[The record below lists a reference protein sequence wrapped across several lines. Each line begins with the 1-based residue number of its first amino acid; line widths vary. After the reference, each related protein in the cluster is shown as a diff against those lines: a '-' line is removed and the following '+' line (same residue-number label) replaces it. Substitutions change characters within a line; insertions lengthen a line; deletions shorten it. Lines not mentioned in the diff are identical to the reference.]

1 VKRSPLLPIFL
12 IVLADILGLTIILPL
27 LPFYA
32 EKLGASPTAVG
43 LLVSA
48 YAFCQ
53 LLSGPFLGRW
63 SDRVGRKPLLIV
75 SQLGSFAS
83 RLLLAGAGSLWLV
96 YAARIID
103 GLTAGN
109 LVIAQAY
116 ISDVTEPENRTRS
129 FAIIGISFGIGFLV
143 GPAISGALSG
153 FGLAVPILLSAALSG
168 LSILATIFLLPDTRP
183 TVEEG
188 PSGPAGRRLSLLGWS
203 QYAEYFA
210 RPGLS
215 RLLLEFFCFVMAF
228 ATFTGGLALF
238 LERRLTWHG
247 HPFGAREV
255 GFVFAYAGF
264 LGILVQSFLGKL
276 VRRFG
281 EPWLVAAGFGSMA
294 VGYGLLAGV
303 HDLPLL
309 LVAGVFS
316 SFGTGVLRPALTSQV
331 TQAVARNE
339 QGVVLGLNTS
349 LQSVAQIVG
358 PAIAGLLIDHRLLGA
373 WALVCAGCAL
383 VGLLVQRS
391 APATTGGAEPARS
404 RARAR

>member
-1 VKRSPLLPIFL
+1 MKRWPLLPIFL

-32 EKLGASPTAVG
+32 EKMGASPTAVG

-63 SDRVGRKPLLIV
+63 SDRTGRKPLLIV
-75 SQLGSFAS
+75 SQLGTFAS
-83 RLLLAGAGSLWLV
+83 RLLLAGAGSLWVV
-96 YAARIID
+96 YLARIID

-109 LVIAQAY
+109 LVLAQAY

-129 FAIIGISFGIGFLV
+129 FAVIGISFGIGFLL

-153 FGLAVPILLSAALSG
+153 FGLAVPILLSAALSAV
-168 LSILATIFLLPDTRP
+168 SILATIFLLPGTKPLPD
-183 TVEEG
+183 EG
-188 PSGPAGRRLSLLGWS
+188 PAAPAGRRLSLFAWREYL
-203 QYAEYFA
+203 QYFQ

-215 RLLLEFFCFVMAF
+215 RLLVECFCFVMAF
-228 ATFTGGLALF
+228 AAFTGGLALF
-238 LERRLTWHG
+238 LERRLTWNG
-247 HPFGAREV
+247 RPFHAREV
-255 GFVFAYAGF
+255 GFVFAYAGL
-264 LGILVQSFLGKL
+264 LGILVQSFLGRL

-281 EPWLVAAGFGSMA
+281 ELSLVAAGFASMA

-303 HDLPLL
+303 HVLPLL

-316 SFGTGVLRPALTSQV
+316 SFGTGVLRPSLTSLV

-349 LQSVAQIVG
+349 LQSVAMIIG
-358 PAIAGLLIDHRLLGA
+358 PAVAGLLIDHGFLGV
-373 WALVCAGCAL
+373 WALFCAGCAV
-383 VGLLVQRS
+383 VGLVVQRS
-391 APATTGGAEPARS
+391 AAAPGREMAVP
-404 RARAR
+404 

>member
-12 IVLADILGLTIILPL
+12 IVLADILGLTILIPL

-43 LLVSA
+43 LLVST

-63 SDRVGRKPLLIV
+63 SDRTGRKPLLIV
-75 SQLGSFAS
+75 SQLGTFAS
-83 RLLLAGAGSLWLV
+83 RLLLAGAGALWVV
-96 YAARIID
+96 YLARIID

-109 LVIAQAY
+109 LVLAQAY

-129 FAIIGISFGIGFLV
+129 FALIGISFGIGFLL

-153 FGLAVPILLSAALSG
+153 FGLAVPILVSAGLSAV
-168 LSILATIFLLPDTRP
+168 SILATVFLLPSTRP
-183 TVEEG
+183 VADEG
-188 PSGPAGRRLSLLGWS
+188 APGPAGRRLPLFAWRE
-203 QYAEYFA
+203 YVRYFA

-228 ATFTGGLALF
+228 AAFTGGLALF
-238 LERRLTWHG
+238 LERRLTWKG

-276 VRRFG
+276 VRRVG
-281 EPWLVAAGFGSMA
+281 EPWLVAAGFASMA

-303 HDLPLL
+303 YMLPLL
-309 LVAGVFS
+309 LVAGLFS
-316 SFGTGVLRPALTSQV
+316 SFGAGVLRPALTSLI
-331 TQAVARNE
+331 TQAVSRKE

-349 LQSVAQIVG
+349 LQSVAQIIG
-358 PAIAGLLIDHRLLGA
+358 PAIAGLLIDHGLLGA
-373 WALVCAGCAL
+373 WAFFCAGCAVLGL
-383 VGLLVQRS
+383 VVQR
-391 APATTGGAEPARS
+391 AAATSGRTEPAS
-404 RARAR
+404 T

>member
-1 VKRSPLLPIFL
+1 MQRSPLLPIFL

-32 EKLGASPTAVG
+32 EKMGASPTAVG

-63 SDRVGRKPLLIV
+63 SDRTGRKPLLIV
-75 SQLGSFAS
+75 SQLGTFAS
-83 RLLLAGAGSLWLV
+83 RLLLAGAGSLWVV
-96 YAARIID
+96 YLARIID

-109 LVIAQAY
+109 LVLAQAY

-129 FAIIGISFGIGFLV
+129 FAIIGISFGIGFLL

-153 FGLAVPILLSAALSG
+153 FGLAVPLLLSAALSAV
-168 LSILATIFLLPDTRP
+168 STLATIFLLPGTKPLPD
-183 TVEEG
+183 EG
-188 PSGPAGRRLSLLGWS
+188 AAGSAGRRLSLFAWREYL
-203 QYAEYFA
+203 QYFQ

-215 RLLLEFFCFVMAF
+215 RLLVEFFCFVMAF
-228 ATFTGGLALF
+228 AAFTAGLALF
-238 LERRLTWHG
+238 LERRLSWNG
-247 HPFGAREV
+247 KPFHAREV
-255 GFVFAYAGF
+255 GFVFAYAGL
-264 LGILVQSFLGKL
+264 LGILVQTFLGRL

-281 EPWLVAAGFGSMA
+281 EQSLVAAGFASMA

-303 HDLPLL
+303 HMLPLL

-316 SFGTGVLRPALTSQV
+316 SFGTGVLRPSLTSLV

-349 LQSVAQIVG
+349 LQSVAQIIG
-358 PAIAGLLIDHRLLGA
+358 PAIAGLLIDHGLLGV
-373 WALVCAGCAL
+373 WALFCAGCAV
-383 VGLLVQRS
+383 VGLVVQRS
-391 APATTGGAEPARS
+391 AAATGREMAVP
-404 RARAR
+404 

>member
-1 VKRSPLLPIFL
+1 MKRSPLLPIFL

-63 SDRVGRKPLLIV
+63 SDRTGRKPLLIL
-75 SQLGSFAS
+75 SQLGTFAS
-83 RLLLAGAGSLWLV
+83 RLLLAFAGTLWLV
-96 YAARIID
+96 YLARIID

-109 LVIAQAY
+109 LVLAQAY
-116 ISDVTEPENRTRS
+116 ISDVTQPENRTRA
-129 FAIIGISFGIGFLV
+129 FGVIGISFGIGFLL

-153 FGLAVPILLSAALSG
+153 FGLAVPILLSAALSAV
-168 LSILATIFLLPDTRP
+168 SILATIFLLPGTKP
-183 TVEEG
+183 VAEEG
-188 PSGPAGRRLSLLGWS
+188 AAGPAGRRLSLLAWR
-203 QYAEYFA
+203 EYGKYFQ
-210 RPGLS
+210 RPGLA
-215 RLLLEFFCFVMAF
+215 RLLLQYLCFVMAF
-228 ATFTGGLALF
+228 AAFTGGLALF
-238 LERRLTWHG
+238 LERRLTWNG
-247 HPFGAREV
+247 RPFHAREV

-264 LGILVQSFLGKL
+264 LGIFVQSLLGRL

-281 EPWLVAAGFGSMA
+281 EPWLVAAGFASMT

-303 HDLPLL
+303 YMLPLL

-316 SFGTGVLRPALTSQV
+316 SFGTGVLRPALTSLV

-349 LQSVAQIVG
+349 IQSVAQIVG
-358 PAIAGLLIDHRLLGA
+358 PAIAGLLIDHGLLSV
-373 WALVCAGCAL
+373 WALFCAGCAL
-383 VGLLVQRS
+383 VGLVVQRS
-391 APATTGGAEPARS
+391 APATTGGAEPART
-404 RARAR
+404 

>member
-43 LLVSA
+43 FLVSA

-63 SDRVGRKPLLIV
+63 SDRIGRKPLLVV
-75 SQLGSFAS
+75 SQLGTFAS
-83 RLLLAGAGSLWLV
+83 RLLLAGAGTLWLV
-96 YAARIID
+96 YLARIID

-109 LVIAQAY
+109 LVLAQAY

-129 FAIIGISFGIGFLV
+129 FAIIGISFGIGFLL
-143 GPAISGALSG
+143 GPAISGVLSPL
-153 FGLAVPILLSAALSG
+153 GLAVPILLSAALSAV
-168 LSILATIFLLPDTRP
+168 SVLATIFLLPDTKP
-183 TVEEG
+183 VVDPG
-188 PSGPAGRRLSLLGWS
+188 ASGPAGRRLSLLAWGEYA
-203 QYAEYFA
+203 QYFR

-228 ATFTGGLALF
+228 AAFTGGLALF
-238 LERRLTWHG
+238 LERRLTWNG
-247 HPFGAREV
+247 RPFQAREV
-255 GFVFAYAGF
+255 GFVFAYAGL
-264 LGILVQSFLGKL
+264 LGIFVQTLLGRLVK
-276 VRRFG
+276 RFG
-281 EPWLVAAGFGSMA
+281 ERWLVAAGFLSMA

-303 HDLPLL
+303 HALPLL
-309 LVAGVFS
+309 LVAGL
-316 SFGTGVLRPALTSQV
+316 FGAFGAGVLRPSITTLITE
-331 TQAVARNE
+331 AVARNE

-349 LQSVAQIVG
+349 LQSVAQIIA
-358 PAIAGLLIDHRLLGA
+358 PAISGLLIDRGLLSA
-373 WALVCAGCAL
+373 WALFCGACAL

-391 APATTGGAEPARS
+391 APAPSGGTEPART
-404 RARAR
+404 

>member
-1 VKRSPLLPIFL
+1 MKDRPLLPIFL

-63 SDRVGRKPLLIV
+63 SDRTGRKPLLIF
-75 SQLGSFAS
+75 SQLGTFAS
-83 RLLLAGAGSLWLV
+83 RLLLAGAGSLWVV
-96 YAARIID
+96 YLARIID

-109 LVIAQAY
+109 LVLAQAY
-116 ISDVTEPENRTRS
+116 ISDVTEPENRARS
-129 FAIIGISFGIGFLV
+129 FALIGISFGIGFLL
-143 GPAISGALSG
+143 GPAISGVLSP

-168 LSILATIFLLPDTRP
+168 VSILATIFLLPASKPVADQ
-183 TVEEG
+183 G
-188 PSGPAGRRLSLLGWS
+188 AAGPAGRRLSLLAWREYL
-203 QYAEYFA
+203 QYFQ

-215 RLLLEFFCFVMAF
+215 RLLVEFFCFVMAF
-228 ATFTGGLALF
+228 ASFTGGLALF
-238 LERRLTWHG
+238 LERRLTWNG
-247 HPFGAREV
+247 HPFQAREV

-264 LGILVQSFLGKL
+264 LGIAVQSFLGRL

-281 EPWLVAAGFGSMA
+281 ETGLVAVGFASMA

-303 HDLPLL
+303 HMLPLL
-309 LVAGVFS
+309 LVAGLFS
-316 SFGTGVLRPALTSQV
+316 SFGTGVLRPSLTSLV

-349 LQSVAQIVG
+349 LQSVAQILG
-358 PAIAGLLIDHRLLGA
+358 PAVAGVLIDHGLLGA
-373 WALVCAGCAL
+373 WALFCAACAL
-383 VGLLVQRS
+383 AGLLVQRS
-391 APATTGGAEPARS
+391 APATSDRVEPARG
-404 RARAR
+404 

>member
-1 VKRSPLLPIFL
+1 MKRWPLLPIFL

-43 LLVSA
+43 LLVST

-63 SDRVGRKPLLIV
+63 SDRTGRKPLLIV
-75 SQLGSFAS
+75 SQLGTFAS
-83 RLLLAGAGSLWLV
+83 RLLLAGAGTLWVV
-96 YAARIID
+96 YLARIID

-109 LVIAQAY
+109 LVLAQAY

-129 FAIIGISFGIGFLV
+129 FAVIGISFGIGFLL

-168 LSILATIFLLPDTRP
+168 VSVLATVFLLPGTKPVVD
-183 TVEEG
+183 EG
-188 PSGPAGRRLSLLGWS
+188 PSGPAGRRLSLFAWR
-203 QYAEYFA
+203 EYGQFFG

-228 ATFTGGLALF
+228 AAFTGGLALF
-238 LERRLTWHG
+238 LERRLTWNG
-247 HPFGAREV
+247 HAFQAREV
-255 GFVFAYAGF
+255 GFVFAYAGM
-264 LGILVQSFLGKL
+264 LGILVQSFLGRL
-276 VRRFG
+276 VRRLG
-281 EPWLVAAGFGSMA
+281 EHWLVAAGFASMA
-294 VGYGLLAGV
+294 VGYAMLAGV
-303 HDLPLL
+303 YALPLL
-309 LVAGVFS
+309 LVAGAFS
-316 SFGTGVLRPALTSQV
+316 SFGTGVVRPSLTSLV

-349 LQSVAQIVG
+349 LQSVAQIIG
-358 PAIAGLLIDHRLLGA
+358 PAVAGLLIDHGLLA
-373 WALVCAGCAL
+373 TWALFCAGCAVLGL
-383 VGLLVQRS
+383 VVQRS
-391 APATTGGAEPARS
+391 ATATGREIAVP
-404 RARAR
+404 

>member
-1 VKRSPLLPIFL
+1 MKDRPLLPIFL

-63 SDRVGRKPLLIV
+63 SDRTGRKPLLIF
-75 SQLGSFAS
+75 SQLGTFAS
-83 RLLLAGAGSLWLV
+83 RLLLAGAGSLWVV
-96 YAARIID
+96 YLARIID

-109 LVIAQAY
+109 LVLAQAY
-116 ISDVTEPENRTRS
+116 ISDVTEPENRARS
-129 FAIIGISFGIGFLV
+129 FALIGISFGIGFLL
-143 GPAISGALSG
+143 GPAISGVLSP

-168 LSILATIFLLPDTRP
+168 VSILATIFLLPASKPVADQ
-183 TVEEG
+183 G
-188 PSGPAGRRLSLLGWS
+188 PAGPAGRRLSLLAWREYL
-203 QYAEYFA
+203 QYFQ

-215 RLLLEFFCFVMAF
+215 RLLVEFFCFVMAF
-228 ATFTGGLALF
+228 ASFTGGLALF
-238 LERRLTWHG
+238 LERRLTWNG
-247 HPFGAREV
+247 HPFQAREV

-264 LGILVQSFLGKL
+264 LGIAVQSFLGRL

-281 EPWLVAAGFGSMA
+281 ETGLVAVGFASMA

-303 HDLPLL
+303 HMLPLL
-309 LVAGVFS
+309 LVAGLFS
-316 SFGTGVLRPALTSQV
+316 SFGTGVLRPSLTSLV

-349 LQSVAQIVG
+349 LQSVAQILG
-358 PAIAGLLIDHRLLGA
+358 PAVAGVLIDHGLLGA
-373 WALVCAGCAL
+373 WALFCAACAL
-383 VGLLVQRS
+383 AGLLVQRS
-391 APATTGGAEPARS
+391 APATSDRVEPARG
-404 RARAR
+404 

>member
-63 SDRVGRKPLLIV
+63 SDRTGRKPLLIL
-75 SQLGSFAS
+75 SQLGTFAS
-83 RLLLAGAGSLWLV
+83 RLLLAGAGTLWVV
-96 YAARIID
+96 YLARIID

-109 LVIAQAY
+109 LVLAQAY
-116 ISDVTEPENRTRS
+116 ISDVTEPENRTRA
-129 FAIIGISFGIGFLV
+129 FGIIGISFGIGFLL

-153 FGLAVPILLSAALSG
+153 YGLAVPILVAAGLSG
-168 LSILATIFLLPDTRP
+168 VSILATVFLLPSTRP
-183 TVEEG
+183 APDDG
-188 PSGPAGRRLSLLGWS
+188 AQGPAGRRLPLFAWREYGG
-203 QYAEYFA
+203 YFA

-215 RLLLEFFCFVMAF
+215 RLLVEFFCFVMAF
-228 ATFTGGLALF
+228 AAFTGGLALF
-238 LERRLTWHG
+238 LERRLSWKG

-281 EPWLVAAGFGSMA
+281 DPWLVAAGFASMA
-294 VGYGLLAGV
+294 LGYGLLAGV
-303 HDLPLL
+303 YMLPLL
-309 LVAGVFS
+309 LVAGLFS
-316 SFGTGVLRPALTSQV
+316 SFGAGVLRPALTSLI
-331 TQAVARNE
+331 TQAVSRNE

-349 LQSVAQIVG
+349 LQSVAQIIG
-358 PAIAGLLIDHRLLGA
+358 PAVAGLLIDHGLLGA
-373 WALVCAGCAL
+373 WALFCAGCAL
-383 VGLLVQRS
+383 LGLVVQR
-391 APATTGGAEPARS
+391 AAATSGRTEPAS
-404 RARAR
+404 T

>member
-1 VKRSPLLPIFL
+1 VKRSSLLPIFL
-12 IVLADILGLTIILPL
+12 IVLADILGLTILIPL

-43 LLVSA
+43 LLVST

-63 SDRVGRKPLLIV
+63 SDHIGRKPLLIV
-75 SQLGSFAS
+75 SQLGTFAS
-83 RLLLAGAGSLWLV
+83 RLLLAGAGSLWVV
-96 YAARIID
+96 YLARVID

-116 ISDVTEPENRTRS
+116 IADVTGPEDRARS
-129 FAIIGISFGIGFLV
+129 FAIIGISFGIGFLL

-153 FGLAVPILLSAALSG
+153 FGLAVPILLSAG
-168 LSILATIFLLPDTRP
+168 LSAVSVLATIFLLPATKPVTD
-183 TVEEG
+183 EG
-188 PSGPAGRRLSLLGWS
+188 AAGPAGRRLSLFAWREYL
-203 QYAEYFA
+203 QYFQ

-215 RLLLEFFCFVMAF
+215 RLLVEFFCFVMAF

-238 LERRLTWHG
+238 LERRLTWNG
-247 HPFGAREV
+247 QPFRAREV

-264 LGILVQSFLGKL
+264 LGILVQTFLGRL

-281 EPWLVAAGFGSMA
+281 EPWLVAVGFASMA

-303 HDLPLL
+303 YAIPLL
-309 LVAGVFS
+309 LVAGLFS
-316 SFGTGVLRPALTSQV
+316 SFGAGVLRPSLTSLV

-349 LQSVAQIVG
+349 LQSVAQIIG
-358 PAIAGLLIDHRLLGA
+358 PAIAGVLIDHRFLGA

-383 VGLLVQRS
+383 VGLLVQRW
-391 APATTGGAEPARS
+391 AATTGREIAVP
-404 RARAR
+404 

>member
-75 SQLGSFAS
+75 SQLGTFAS
-83 RLLLAGAGSLWLV
+83 RLLLAGAGTLWVV
-96 YAARIID
+96 YLARVID

-109 LVIAQAY
+109 LVLAQAY

-129 FAIIGISFGIGFLV
+129 FAIIGISFGIGFLL
-143 GPAISGALSG
+143 GPAISGALSPL
-153 FGLAVPILLSAALSG
+153 GLAVPILLSAALSAV
-168 LSILATIFLLPDTRP
+168 SVLATIFLLPGSRP
-183 TVEEG
+183 VVDQG
-188 PSGPAGRRLSLLGWS
+188 PSGPAGRRLSLLAWHEYT
-203 QYAEYFA
+203 QYFR
-210 RPGLS
+210 RPGLA

-228 ATFTGGLALF
+228 AAFTGGLALF
-238 LERRLTWHG
+238 LERRLSWNG
-247 HPFGAREV
+247 RPFQAREV
-255 GFVFAYAGF
+255 GFVFAYAGL
-264 LGILVQSFLGKL
+264 LGILVQIFLGRLAK
-276 VRRFG
+276 RFG
-281 EPWLVAAGFGSMA
+281 EPWLVAAGFLSMA
-294 VGYGLLAGV
+294 LGYGLLAGV
-303 HDLPLL
+303 HALPLL
-309 LVAGVFS
+309 LVAGL
-316 SFGTGVLRPALTSQV
+316 FGAFGAGVLRPSITTLI
-331 TQAVARNE
+331 TQAVARDE

-349 LQSVAQIVG
+349 LQSVAQIVA
-358 PAIAGLLIDHRLLGA
+358 PAISGLLIDRGLLSA
-373 WALVCAGCAL
+373 WALFCGGCAL

-391 APATTGGAEPARS
+391 APAPSGGTEPART
-404 RARAR
+404 

>member
-1 VKRSPLLPIFL
+1 MKRSPLLPIFL

-63 SDRVGRKPLLIV
+63 SDRTGRKPLLIL
-75 SQLGSFAS
+75 SQLGTFAS
-83 RLLLAGAGSLWLV
+83 RLLLAFSGTLWLV
-96 YAARIID
+96 YLARIID

-109 LVIAQAY
+109 LVLAQAY

-129 FAIIGISFGIGFLV
+129 FAVIGISFGIGFLL

-153 FGLAVPILLSAALSG
+153 FGLAVPILLSAGLSAV
-168 LSILATIFLLPDTRP
+168 SILATIFLLPDTKP
-183 TVEEG
+183 VVEKDAA
-188 PSGPAGRRLSLLGWS
+188 GPAGRRLSLLAWREYG
-203 QYAEYFA
+203 QYFQ

-215 RLLLEFFCFVMAF
+215 RLLLQYFCFVMAF
-228 ATFTGGLALF
+228 AAFTGGLALF
-238 LERRLTWHG
+238 LERRLTWNG
-247 HPFGAREV
+247 RPFHAREV

-264 LGILVQSFLGKL
+264 LGIFVQSFLGRL
-276 VRRFG
+276 ARRFG
-281 EPWLVAAGFGSMA
+281 EPWLVAAGFASMT

-303 HDLPLL
+303 HMLPLL

-316 SFGTGVLRPALTSQV
+316 SFGTGVLRPALTSLV

-349 LQSVAQIVG
+349 IQSVAQIVG
-358 PAIAGLLIDHRLLGA
+358 PAIAGLLIDHGLLAA
-373 WALVCAGCAL
+373 WALFCAGCAL
-383 VGLLVQRS
+383 VGLVVQRS
-391 APATTGGAEPARS
+391 APATTGGAEPART
-404 RARAR
+404 

>member
-43 LLVSA
+43 LLVSV

-63 SDRVGRKPLLIV
+63 SDRTGRKPLLV
-75 SQLGSFAS
+75 LSQVGTFAS
-83 RLLLAGAGSLWLV
+83 RLLLAGAGSLWVV
-96 YAARIID
+96 YLARIID

-109 LVIAQAY
+109 LVLAQAY
-116 ISDVTEPENRTRS
+116 ISDVTEPENRARS
-129 FAIIGISFGIGFLV
+129 FGVIGISFGIGFLL
-143 GPAISGALSG
+143 GPAISGVLSPL
-153 FGLAVPILLSAALSG
+153 GLAVPILLAAALSAV
-168 LSILATIFLLPDTRP
+168 SVLATIFLLPDTRP
-183 TVEEG
+183 VADAG
-188 PSGPAGRRLSLLGWS
+188 PAGPAGRRLSLLAWHEYV
-203 QYAEYFA
+203 QYFR

-228 ATFTGGLALF
+228 AGFTGGLALF
-238 LERRLTWHG
+238 LERRLSWNG
-247 HPFGAREV
+247 HPFQAREV

-264 LGILVQSFLGKL
+264 LGILVQSFLGRL

-281 EPWLVAAGFGSMA
+281 ETSLVALGFLAMT
-294 VGYGLLAGV
+294 VGYGMLAGV
-303 HDLPLL
+303 RALPLL
-309 LVAGVFS
+309 LVAGLFS
-316 SFGTGVLRPALTSQV
+316 SLGTGVLRPSLTSLV
-331 TQAVARNE
+331 TQAVAKNE

-349 LQSVAQIVG
+349 LQSIAQIVG
-358 PAIAGLLIDHRLLGA
+358 PAIAGLLIDHDLLAA
-373 WALVCAGCAL
+373 WALFCAGCAL

-391 APATTGGAEPARS
+391 APAPSGGAEPART
-404 RARAR
+404 